1 MNNDETTLSAVISQ
15 DAQVDALLAQHFADM
30 RAGSPEESCHVVT
43 AETLRKTG
51 ANLFALRDAT
61 GNVCA
66 VGAFQNID
74 GGVELKSMHTAKA
87 ARGNGYG
94 RKVLTHLLSKA
105 KAQGAKQAWLETGT
119 AESFAPARALY
130 KSVGFQNC
138 PPFGSYR
145 DDPLS
150 TFMSLVF

>member
-1 MNNDETTLSAVISQ
+1 MIDQSFSIAKVVSQ
-15 DAQVDALLAQHFADM
+15 DAQVDALLARHFADM

-43 AETLRKTG
+43 ADTLRDTG
-51 ANLFALRDAT
+51 AHLFALHDKDGA
-61 GNVCA
+61 VCA

-74 GGVELKSMHTAKA
+74 GGVELKSMHTARE

-94 RKVLTHLLSKA
+94 RKVLTHLLSQA

-130 KSVGFQNC
+130 KSVGFETC
-138 PPFGSYR
+138 PPFGNYR
-145 DDPLS
+145 TDPLS
-150 TFMSLVF
+150 TFMTLVF